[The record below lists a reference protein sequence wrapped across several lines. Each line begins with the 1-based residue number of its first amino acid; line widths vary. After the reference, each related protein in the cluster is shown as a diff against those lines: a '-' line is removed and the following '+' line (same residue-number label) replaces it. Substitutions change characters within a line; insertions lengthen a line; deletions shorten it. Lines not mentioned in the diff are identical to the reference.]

1 MNTFFLSICSIV
13 RLPPCATLRTLHLFL
28 VEGSGL
34 GQEGFSLGG
43 LATEGAESLD
53 AEGLAGLGA
62 GLGPLVLQSPGVRL
76 LGHNLSGLVAH
87 QVRLFE
93 ATGGFFLGSTEDRG
107 FGALAAGDLG
117 DLHGFALHGFFS
129 RIFSWLPFSYSF
141 SWISPWFWLSRE
153 RLTQKEQIEA

>member
-62 GLGPLVLQSPGVRL
+62 SLGPLVLQSPGVRL

-87 QVRLFE
+87 QVRLLE
-93 ATGGFFLGSTEDRG
+93 ATGGFFMVAFFILFFMD
-107 FGALAAGDLG
+107 
-117 DLHGFALHGFFS
+117 FAMFLVE
-129 RIFSWLPFSYSF
+129 
-141 SWISPWFWLSRE
+141 SRE
-153 RLTQKEQIEA
+153 VDTKGTNR